1 MSAWPLAT
9 LLGVVAGAVRPGPP
23 PPGPDD
29 AALVE
34 RARTGDRAAFEQLY
48 RRHADLVYARLSRIV
63 GPIAERDDLL
73 QEVFLGLHRAL
84 PRFRGDAALST
95 LLYRITANVAFDHL
109 RRRGRRPREVD
120 LDALAAAVSAEAGP
134 DERAARARALAQV
147 LAALDRLKPKKR
159 IALLLRVVEGLSF
172 DEIGAIVDATA
183 DTAKKRAQHGLR
195 ELTAHLRRAPEEL
208 P

>member
-1 MSAWPLAT
+1 MSPAVLA
-9 LLGVVAGAVRPGPP
+9 VVGAVVEERRPG
-23 PPGPDD
+23 GPDD

-34 RARTGDRAAFEQLY
+34 RARAGDRAAFEQLY
-48 RRHADLVYARLSRIV
+48 RRHADLVYARLTRIV
-63 GPIAERDDLL
+63 GPVAERDDLL

-95 LLYRITANVAFDHL
+95 LLYRITANVAYDHL
-109 RRRGRRPREVD
+109 RRRGRRPLEHAD
-120 LDALAAAVSAEAGP
+120 LDELAAVVSADAGP
-134 DERAARARALAQV
+134 DERARRAEELGRV
-147 LAALDRLKPKKR
+147 LAALDRVKPKKR

-183 DTAKKRAQHGLR
+183 DAAKKRAQHGLR
-195 ELTAHLRRAPEEL
+195 ELTAILRVAPEEL